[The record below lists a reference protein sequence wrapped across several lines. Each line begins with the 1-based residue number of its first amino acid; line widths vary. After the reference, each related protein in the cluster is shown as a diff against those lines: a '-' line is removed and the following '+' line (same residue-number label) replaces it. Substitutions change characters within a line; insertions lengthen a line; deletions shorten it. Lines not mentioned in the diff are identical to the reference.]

1 MFIPDSRVCHHA
13 RHLRQIHRSKFFGGM
28 YGFSAKSSIPRLNI
42 LGFLIRYNISLAPFF
57 LTSRCT
63 MVNLSSTGVKQGLAS
78 YNEMCDLYMIYY
90 VESDQESDLLQKSN
104 FCWSPGPPEVSWYSL
119 GLKDVPNAE
128 ASRLP

>member
-1 MFIPDSRVCHHA
+1 MVSQPNR
-13 RHLRQIHRSKFFGGM
+13 LLQRSTTV
-28 YGFSAKSSIPRLNI
+28 S
-42 LGFLIRYNISLAPFF
+42 LIKKISLASFF